1 MYDALEGLK
10 DDKFRVA
17 VNFSADEF
25 VAQPLATKIVSS
37 VLCAY
42 TKILARFC
50 PYKDLTSGVII
61 SNYFTENFNLWF
73 ADNFTKLSLESS
85 VAKSLRNKTRAW
97 FITNLKRQQNKMKN
111 NSSSIGNFSFS

>member
-1 MYDALEGLK
+1 MYDALEDLK

-17 VNFSADEF
+17 VNFTADEF
-25 VAQPLATKIVSS
+25 SQPLAMKIVSS

-50 PYKDLTSGVII
+50 PYKDLTSGVVI

-73 ADNFTKLSLESS
+73 SENFSKLSIHSS

-97 FITNLKRQQNKMKN
+97 FITNLKRQQSKVKN
-111 NSSSIGNFSFS
+111 SIFI